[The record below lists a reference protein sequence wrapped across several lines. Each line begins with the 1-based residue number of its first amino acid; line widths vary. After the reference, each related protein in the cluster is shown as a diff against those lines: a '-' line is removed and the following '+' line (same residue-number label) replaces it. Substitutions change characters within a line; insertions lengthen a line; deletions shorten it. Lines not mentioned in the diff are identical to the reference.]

1 MLQHNT
7 IVSGFILVN
16 DAATNAALTAAKGAI
31 GADEWKK
38 GYSEE
43 RCKTARSTL
52 KAAQVPVQ
60 YKLTGPVTKVSTTET
75 KDGEGNTYRKVR
87 VALGTEKTSPILSLD
102 VGTEFCERLLP
113 KLGAAVALHGIGAE
127 VTITC
132 FPDVVERDG
141 RTFVNHVASVKID
154 GEEVKATKPHFQLA
168 TQAAT
173 TASEALV
180 AAGVKDKKAINA
192 VKASAKEEYF
202 YALAHKLSEMFPSG
216 DASTEAVA

>member
-16 DAATNAALTAAKGAI
+16 DAATNAALTAAKGQI
-31 GADEWKK
+31 GSDEWKK

-43 RCKTARSTL
+43 RCKIARSTL
-52 KAAQVPVQ
+52 KTAQVPVQ
-60 YKLTGPVTKVSTTET
+60 YKLTGPITKVSTTET
-75 KDGEGNTYRKVR
+75 KDGEGNVYRKVR

-113 KLGAAVALHGIGAE
+113 KLGAAVALHGVGTE

-141 RTFVNHVASVKID
+141 RIFVNHVASVKIN

-168 TQAAT
+168 ATAAAT
-173 TASEALV
+173 ASDALV
-180 AAGVKDKKAINA
+180 AAGVKDKKALNA

-202 YALAHKLSEMFPSG
+202 YALAQKLTELFP
-216 DASTEAVA
+216 TEQAAESSAA